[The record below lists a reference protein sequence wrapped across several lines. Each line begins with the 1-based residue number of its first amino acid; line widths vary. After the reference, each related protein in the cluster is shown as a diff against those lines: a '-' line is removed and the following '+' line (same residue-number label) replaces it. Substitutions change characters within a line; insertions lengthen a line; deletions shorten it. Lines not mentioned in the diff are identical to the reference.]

1 LWSDLVLSYRLYE
14 ASVRVLAVDL
24 GTKRTGFAISD
35 PQGKM
40 ALALP
45 TLLDVTA
52 VDVAELAQ
60 EQGAEEV
67 IVGLPLNMDGTTGPS
82 ALRALDFIEEL
93 RIHVSVPVVPWDERL
108 STAEGQSR
116 LRQAGLDRRD
126 RHKRADVAAAIVILE
141 SYLRRPR

>member
-1 LWSDLVLSYRLYE
+1 MK
-14 ASVRVLAVDL
+14 VLAVDL

-35 PQGKM
+35 PSGKM

-45 TLLDVTA
+45 TLQDVTA
-52 VDVAELAQ
+52 VDVAALVD
-60 EQGAEEV
+60 EQGAQEV
-67 IVGLPLNMDGTTGPS
+67 VVGLPLNMDGTTGPS
-82 ALRALDFIEEL
+82 ARRALEFIEEL
-93 RIHVSVPVVPWDERL
+93 RLHLAVPVVPWDERL
-108 STAEGQSR
+108 STAEGQER

>member
-1 LWSDLVLSYRLYE
+1 MK
-14 ASVRVLAVDL
+14 VLAVDL

-35 PQGKM
+35 PGGKM

-45 TLLDVTA
+45 TLQDVTA
-52 VDVAELAQ
+52 VDVAALVE
-60 EQGAEEV
+60 EQGAQEV
-67 IVGLPLNMDGTTGPS
+67 VVGLPLNMDGTTGPS
-82 ALRALDFIEEL
+82 ARRTLEFIEEL
-93 RIHVSVPVVPWDERL
+93 KLHLAVPVVPWDERL
-108 STAEGQSR
+108 STAEGQER

>member
-1 LWSDLVLSYRLYE
+1 MK
-14 ASVRVLAVDL
+14 VLAVDL

-35 PQGKM
+35 PKGTM

-52 VDVAELAQ
+52 VDVAVLAD

-67 IVGLPLNMDGTTGPS
+67 IVGLPLNMDGTEGPS
-82 ALRALDFIEEL
+82 ARRALDFMEEL
-93 RIHVSVPVVPWDERL
+93 RLHVIVPVVPWDERL
-108 STAEGQSR
+108 STAEGQTR
-116 LRQAGLDRRD
+116 LREAGLDRKD

-141 SYLRRPR
+141 SYLKRPR